1 MKKIIILL
9 AVITL
14 AMTVSAN
21 NHPSLFFTKERVEAA
36 KRRLKNDTLMQSS
49 WQYLEQQARQ
59 KVEKA
64 NINDAELLSLAY
76 VMTDEQQFADTLKVI
91 LMGIAKTTKSFSS
104 DEMLQR
110 KPVWRADLGLA
121 SKAYKCAVAYD
132 VIRQVLNSKDRK
144 TIAEG
149 LNRNFVV
156 PSLEDWVLPDTRIHT
171 INSMGHNWW
180 TSCAGM
186 GAILALAL
194 EDDIPSCKKGAKEF
208 FEQLPDWFNFE
219 GDEMQNKQS
228 NFDPIGGGFYESFG
242 YASFGITEAL
252 KCLMAYK
259 NAHGNAVPQS
269 IDKHLQLLT
278 QHFIETSYP
287 RSSDYMMSLNF
298 GDGHPNCT
306 AQEPLMMLWALGYH
320 DSNILW
326 YMSKLRYNQH
336 RDCLLTRS
344 PLGFLYMPDYSQ
356 HPSNPSGL
364 ELQHLWPTFGWA
376 TMRSSWNDDATM
388 LAVKSGHTWNHSHA
402 DASSFIL
409 YHKGV
414 DIICDAGNC
423 NYPNAPYREY
433 FFQSQAH
440 NVVLFNGEAQPRLHQ
455 YQGSMIDG
463 SLHNMIINKD
473 FKYIMADATGP
484 TSKNFARNFRHFL
497 WIDNVL
503 LIIDDIEAYEYGEF
517 EWLIHPR
524 GEAKNVNGSLQI
536 TNGES
541 QVLVTPLFPQL
552 LVPSGFVHDYPDYLY
567 IKEYEAPDEY
577 LKETVK
583 YYGFCAPQKL
593 QRAKGITAI
602 TIKDTISQ
610 SDLPKIERRQGVDWI
625 GVRITY
631 KGKVTDVYLNNL
643 ADGTLMH
650 RNSWIEVDKWNTD
663 AYMMAVTY
671 NAGTD
676 PSNFNSMEQ
685 ADRFFVCYGSTLR
698 NASGKTLF
706 SSQIKKTF
714 LK

>member
-1 MKKIIILL
+1 MKRTISLL
-9 AVITL
+9 VIITL
-14 AMTVSAN
+14 IMNVMAASRPT
-21 NHPSLFFTKERVEAA
+21 LFFTPERIETA
-36 KRRLKNDTLMQSS
+36 KRRLQNDTLMQNS
-49 WQYLEQQARQ
+49 WQYLEEQARQ
-59 KVEKA
+59 KVK
-64 NINDAELLSLAY
+64 NSHLNDAEVLALAY
-76 VMTDEQQFADTLKVI
+76 AMTSEQQYADTLKSI
-91 LMGIAKTTKSFSS
+91 LMRIASTTKSFSS

-110 KPVWRADLGLA
+110 KPAWRADLGLA

-132 VIRQVLNSKDRK
+132 VIRPVLSAKERK

-194 EDDIPSCKKGAKEF
+194 EEDIPSCREGAKEF
-208 FEQLPDWFNFE
+208 FAQLPDWFNFE
-219 GDEMQNKQS
+219 GDVLQNKQS
-228 NFDPIGGGFYESFG
+228 NFDAIGGGFYESFG
-242 YASFGITEAL
+242 YASFGISEAL
-252 KCLMAYK
+252 KCLMAYQ
-259 NAHGNAVPQS
+259 NVHGSAVPQS
-269 IDKHLQLLT
+269 IDPHLRLLT

-306 AQEPLMMLWALGYH
+306 AQEPLMMLWSLDYH
-320 DSNILW
+320 DPNILW
-326 YMSKLRYNQH
+326 YMSKLRYRQH

-344 PLGFLYMPDYSQ
+344 PLGFLYMPDCTK
-356 HPSNPSGL
+356 HPSTPTRL
-364 ELQHLWPTFGWA
+364 ETQHLWPTFGWA
-376 TMRSSWNDDATM
+376 TMRTSWDDDATM

-423 NYPNAPYREY
+423 NYPNPPYREY

-440 NVVLFNGEAQPRLHQ
+440 NVVLFDGEAQPRLQQ
-455 YQGSMIDG
+455 YQGSMLDG
-463 SLHNMIINKD
+463 SLHNMITDNG
-473 FKYIMADATGP
+473 FRYIMADATGP
-484 TSKNFARNFRHFL
+484 TSKNFARNLRHFL
-497 WIDNVL
+497 WIDNVV

-517 EWLIHPR
+517 EWLYHPR
-524 GEAKNVNGSLQI
+524 GEAKNVNGQLQI

-567 IKEYEAPDEY
+567 LKEYEAPDEY
-577 LKETVK
+577 LKEKVK
-583 YYGFCAPQKL
+583 YYGFCAPQKQ
-593 QRAKGITAI
+593 QRVKGITAI
-602 TIKDTISQ
+602 TLKDTPSQ
-610 SDLPKIERRQGVDWI
+610 TELPRIERRQGVDWI

-631 KGKVTDVYLNNL
+631 QGKVTDVIVNNL

-650 RNSWIEVDKWNTD
+650 RNSWIEADRWTTD
-663 AYMMAVTY
+663 AYMLAVTY
-671 NAGTD
+671 KEGTD
-676 PSNFNSMEQ
+676 PVNFSSMEQ
-685 ADRFFVCYGSTLR
+685 ADRFFVCYGSAVR
-698 NASGKTLF
+698 NASGKSIF